1 MRRFYG
7 SVAALAGTAAL
18 LSGCGSSSSPD
29 PHRVVTVI
37 GSGQVQG
44 APDTLNSDLGVEVIA
59 PDVSTA
65 ISTANTQAKAVID
78 AMVAA
83 GARREDIRTTDVS
96 VQPQY
101 GTDQTITGYRAGNT
115 VHLVVRDLPKASAIL
130 GAATQAGGNDTRV
143 NSVSF
148 ALDDDSKLLADARA
162 RAFADAK
169 ARAEQYAVLSG
180 LKLGS
185 VKTINET
192 SSGANTPSPKARD
205 QLAAPD
211 IPLEPGTQTVAFT
224 VTVKWE
230 LD

>member
-101 GTDQTITGYRAGNT
+101 GTDQTITGYRA
-115 VHLVVRDLPKASAIL
+115 
-130 GAATQAGGNDTRV
+130 
-143 NSVSF
+143 
-148 ALDDDSKLLADARA
+148 
-162 RAFADAK
+162 
-169 ARAEQYAVLSG
+169 
-180 LKLGS
+180 
-185 VKTINET
+185 
-192 SSGANTPSPKARD
+192 
-205 QLAAPD
+205 
-211 IPLEPGTQTVAFT
+211 
-224 VTVKWE
+224 
-230 LD
+230 